1 MAIRALLIHPD
12 DHVAVVTEDVAVG
25 DAVLAKSSSGSIE
38 ITATMEILAGH
49 KIAAR
54 AVATG
59 EPVLKYSEKIGLAI
73 QDIAVGDH
81 VHMHNLASDRVKV
94 D

>member
-1 MAIRALLIHPD
+1 
-12 DHVAVVTEDVAVG
+12 
-25 DAVLAKSSSGSIE
+25 
-38 ITATMEILAGH
+38 MEILAGH